1 MRNLRRKYTEEE
13 LKLLFPEKTQKR
25 DAIVEKVI
33 DSYRQRSEVGIK
45 KYNTTL
51 EENNDSLYTFL
62 VHLQEEL
69 QDATL
74 YIEKLKSKVLE
85 LHNLDMKM
93 TEK

>member
-1 MRNLRRKYTEEE
+1 MGNLRHKYTEEE
-13 LKLLFPEKTQKR
+13 LEEMFPENTQKK

-51 EENNDSLYTFL
+51 EENKDSLYTFL

-74 YIEKLKSKVLE
+74 YIEKLKQLNK
-85 LHNLDMKM
+85 
-93 TEK
+93 